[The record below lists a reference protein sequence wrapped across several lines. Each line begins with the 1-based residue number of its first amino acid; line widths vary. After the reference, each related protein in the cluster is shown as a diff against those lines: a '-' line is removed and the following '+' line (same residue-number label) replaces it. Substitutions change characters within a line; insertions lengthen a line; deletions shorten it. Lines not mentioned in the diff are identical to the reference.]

1 MAAGK
6 KRRWLKIIGY
16 PIFFLLVLI
25 PSLFHTF
32 PFERVKG
39 RVLREA
45 EQASGY
51 RLDVSLMEPSLLG
64 GLELTDVR
72 LYERGRGGKT
82 SDAKPVPTF
91 AFEQVSIQLG
101 LLALL
106 TGDIKVSVS
115 TDLFGGELS
124 GTYGQEAGGTGI
136 EVTWS
141 DLDLKKAEALAE
153 YTGVE
158 VGGRAS
164 GEAHV
169 VLDKGR
175 LSKANGELSVRL
187 KQAMIHG
194 GKVKGFQLPPIQIGD
209 LDLGAK
215 VEKGRVSL
223 QKLEAESP
231 DINAQVEGTIS
242 LSDKIENSR
251 LNLKTIFGFSDKF
264 LETNKAIKG
273 GLSLIQRA
281 KGKDGRYG
289 YRLTGPVRRPT
300 PRAWRR

>member
-1 MAAGK
+1 MAGKK
-6 KRRWLKIIGY
+6 KRRWLKVIGY
-16 PIFFLLVLI
+16 PIFFLLILI
-25 PSLFHTF
+25 PSLFNTF

-45 EQASGY
+45 EKRSGY
-51 RLDVSLMEPSLLG
+51 RIEVALMEPSLLG
-64 GLELTDVR
+64 GLDLTNVR
-72 LYERGRGGKT
+72 LYEKARRGRAVEGKP
-82 SDAKPVPTF
+82 KPTF

-106 TGDIKVSVS
+106 AGDITVSVS

-124 GTYGQEAGGTGI
+124 GTYGEETGGTGI
-136 EVTWS
+136 EVRWS
-141 DLDLKKAEALAE
+141 DLDLKKAKALE
-153 YTGVE
+153 DYTGVE
-158 VGGRAS
+158 VGGIAS

-175 LSKANGELSVRL
+175 LSKANGELSVRFE
-187 KQAMIHG
+187 QAMILG
-194 GKVKGFQLPPIQIGD
+194 GKVRGFQLPPIQIGD
-209 LDLGAK
+209 LDLSAK
-215 VEKGRVSL
+215 VDKGRVSL
-223 QKLEAESP
+223 KKLEAESP
-231 DINAQVEGTIS
+231 DINAQVEGTLS

-264 LETNKAIKG
+264 LEKNKAIKG

-289 YRLTGPVRRPT
+289 YRLTGPIRRPT